1 MSEKEKLIEMIQND
15 AEIQRYK
22 RIEQL
27 INDHKELNQKFNE
40 LKRVQKQLVNAKH
53 IGKKEA
59 IDAFQV
65 QYDALYEA
73 IEAYPLMSDYLAL
86 QSDINEMLQV
96 IQNILQDGIEKDF
109 EKD

>member
-1 MSEKEKLIEMIQND
+1 MNAREKLIHMIEENED
-15 AEIQRYK
+15 VQRYK
-22 RIEQL
+22 RIEEI
-27 INDHKELNQKFNE
+27 INHNQELKTKFNE
-40 LKRVQKQLVNAKH
+40 LKSVQKQLVNAKH

-86 QSDINEMLQV
+86 QSDINDM
-96 IQNILQDGIEKDF
+96 IQTVVNILEEGLEKDF
-109 EKD
+109 DK

>member
-59 IDAFQV
+59 IDAFQA
-65 QYDALYEA
+65 QYDSLYQA
-73 IEAYPLMSDYLAL
+73 IEDYPLMADYLAL
-86 QSDINEMLQV
+86 QSDINEM
-96 IQNILQDGIEKDF
+96 IQTIVAIIEEGLEKEF
-109 EKD
+109 EK